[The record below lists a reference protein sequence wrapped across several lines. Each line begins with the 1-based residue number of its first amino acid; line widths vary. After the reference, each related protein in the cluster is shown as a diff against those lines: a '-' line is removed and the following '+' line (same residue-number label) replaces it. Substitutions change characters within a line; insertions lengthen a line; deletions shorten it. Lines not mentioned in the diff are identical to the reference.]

1 MIKKEKTLQANMQY
15 WQKEWDE
22 AEKAYEK
29 LAKEEIE

>member
-1 MIKKEKTLQANMQY
+1 MQTFEKELNE

-29 LAKEEIE
+29 KVNEEIE